1 MKDSRSL
8 LTLAFAMGLGTAG
21 WTASPP
27 ETFALPTATGAT
39 VSFERDI
46 KPLLEW
52 SCISCHAHGQHK
64 GGFAMDTREQW
75 LAGGDSGPAAVAG
88 ESAQSLVVQLVAGA
102 DPDRLMPAKGRR
114 WTAEQI
120 GLLRGWIDQGLVWP
134 EGVEL
139 GRGAEARLEP
149 RTVGVPLLPR
159 ELENP
164 LDRLLEPYFA
174 AIGFNPPD
182 VVDDRLFARRVYL
195 DVIGLLPTPRELR
208 RFERD
213 PDPDKRT
220 RLVER
225 LLEDNQRYA
234 EHWLSFWNDLLRNDY
249 RGTGYIDGGR
259 KQITPWLYSA
269 LATNMAYDEFV
280 ARLVNPNEH
289 SAGFTEGI
297 VWRGVVNASQRPEMQ
312 AAQSISQVFMGIN
325 LKCASCHDSF
335 VSNWKLADA
344 YGLASLY
351 ADDPLELVRCDS
363 PTGRLAERRFLYPQL
378 GAIPDSTNRVERLTA
393 LAQAITRPENGRL
406 TRTIVNRLWARF
418 FGRGLIEPVDEMD
431 NPSWNADVLDWLAND
446 LVEHD
451 YDLKHT
457 MARLLT
463 SRAYQ
468 LPSVSGTERVDEQ
481 YTFRGP
487 VVRRMTA
494 EQFYD
499 ALSQVTGHWR
509 TLPAN
514 REVDFSQGVRSDP
527 SPVARWVWA
536 DEGAA
541 QAVAPETIYLRR
553 ELELPTKPTA
563 AAAVITADNRFTLF
577 VNGRRVG
584 SGDEWSRLEV
594 IDIRSAL
601 RAGHNVLAV
610 EAKNDAPS
618 KEDSSPN
625 PAGLFALFRLRGA
638 DAGGVWDL
646 GTDATWLCTRTAAE
660 GWQEPEFAVETGSWH
675 PAAVLGA
682 AEVAPW
688 RLEAALRT
696 GWAIAAQYGKVRA
709 VHVPSDPLM
718 TALGRPNRE
727 QIVTCR
733 PSAATTLQALE
744 MTNGETLADFLHAAA
759 EANRPQAGQP
769 PGRLAKALFRH
780 ALGRVPSN
788 PEVAAIR
795 QTLGERTEVEGYEDL
810 LWSLAMLPEFQL
822 IR

>member
-1 MKDSRSL
+1 MDF
-8 LTLAFAMGLGTAG
+8 T
-21 WTASPP
+21 
-27 ETFALPTATGAT
+27 
-39 VSFERDI
+39 RDV

-52 SCISCHAHGQHK
+52 SCIACHAHGQHK
-64 GGFAMDTREQW
+64 GGLAIDSRAQW

-88 ESAQSLVVQLVAGA
+88 DSAQSLVVQLIAGH

-134 EGVEL
+134 EGAEL
-139 GRGAEARLEP
+139 GRGAEAPLEP

-159 ELENP
+159 TLENP
-164 LDRLLEPYFA
+164 LDRLLAPYFA
-174 AIGFNPPD
+174 ATGFEPPG
-182 VVDDRLFARRVYL
+182 VVDDRTFARRVFL

-208 RFERD
+208 RFMAD
-213 PDPDKRT
+213 PAPAKRE
-220 RLVER
+220 RLVRR
-225 LLEDNQRYA
+225 LLEENQRYA

-259 KQITPWLYSA
+259 RQITPWLYSA

-280 ARLVNPNEH
+280 AKLVNPDEH
-289 SAGFTEGI
+289 ADGFTKGI

-344 YGLASLY
+344 YGLAGLY
-351 ADDPLELVRCDS
+351 ADEPLELVRCDS
-363 PTGRLAERRFLYPQL
+363 PTGRMAERRFLYPQL

-393 LAQAITRPENGRL
+393 LADAITRPENGRL
-406 TRTIVNRLWARF
+406 ARTIVNRLWARL

-431 NPSWNADVLDWLAND
+431 NAPWNADVLDWLAND

-451 YDLKHT
+451 HDLKHT
-457 MARLLT
+457 LARILT

-468 LPSVSGTERVDEQ
+468 LPSVEGTERVDDQ
-481 YTFRGP
+481 FAFRGP

-499 ALSQVTGHWR
+499 ALSQLTGRWR

-514 REVDFSQGVRSDP
+514 PDVDFSSGGVSDP
-527 SPVARWVWA
+527 MPSARWVWA
-536 DEGAA
+536 SPEAA
-541 QAVAPETIYLRR
+541 TAVPPGPVYLRR
-553 ELELPTKPTA
+553 ELELSTVPDE
-563 AAAVITADNRFTLF
+563 AVAVVTADNRFTLF

-584 SGDEWSRLEV
+584 SGEDWKRARI

-601 RAGHNVLAV
+601 QPGRNVLAI

-618 KEDSSPN
+618 KEDNSPN
-625 PAGLFALFRLRGA
+625 PAGLLALFRLRGA
-638 DAGGVWDL
+638 KDGANRDL
-646 GTDATWLCTRTAAE
+646 GTDATWLCAEEAGE
-660 GWQEPEFAVETGSWH
+660 GWERADYPIAGDAWRPAV
-675 PAAVLGA
+675 VLGDAGLPPWGLA
-682 AEVAPW
+682 AHV
-688 RLEAALRT
+688 RAA
-696 GWAIAAQYGKVRA
+696 WSNAAQYGKVRA
-709 VHVPSDPLM
+709 VHAVSDPLM

-727 QIVTCR
+727 QIVTSR
-733 PSAATTLQALE
+733 PAAATTLQALE
-744 MTNGETLADFLHAAA
+744 LTNGTTLADFLHAAA
-759 EANRPQAGQP
+759 ADLT
-769 PGRLAKALFRH
+769 PGDEPGWRRLPRVLFRQ
-780 ALGRVPSN
+780 ALGREPSAIERRTIREAVGSE
-788 PEVAAIR
+788 PAADAC
-795 QTLGERTEVEGYEDL
+795 EDL
-810 LWSLAMLPEFQL
+810 LWAVAMLPEFQL